1 MQDAGLDLSEF
12 EQIAAAEA
20 DRLEAAVIANRQA
33 QLASGHWGS
42 PLFVHEGEI
51 FFGQDRIV
59 DLVWHLERAGMQRR

>member
-12 EQIAAAEA
+12 AQIAAAEV

-33 QLASGHWGS
+33 QLATGHWGA
-42 PLFVHEGEI
+42 PLFVHDGEI
-51 FFGQDRIV
+51 FFGQDRIL